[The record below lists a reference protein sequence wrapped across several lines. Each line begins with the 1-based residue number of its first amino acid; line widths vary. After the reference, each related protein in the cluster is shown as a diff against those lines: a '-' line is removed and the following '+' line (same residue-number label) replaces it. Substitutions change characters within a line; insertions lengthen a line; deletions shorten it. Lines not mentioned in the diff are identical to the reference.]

1 MGIVKV
7 LKQFP
12 QLRVTIQGNLANSFV
27 APNLL
32 GFGSAAR
39 ADQNKLFDA
48 PVTTRWPTEVESYSS
63 NGQVM
68 DQRARTIQQFLLRN
82 GIAARRIITQRG
94 QYTTKRSVNIIFSN

>member
-7 LKQFP
+7 LRQFP

-27 APNLL
+27 PPNLL

-39 ADQNKLFDA
+39 ADQNLRFAA
-48 PVTTRWPTEVESYSS
+48 PATTQWPNGAENYLS

-68 DQRARTIQQFLLRN
+68 DERARTIQQFLVRN
-82 GIAARRIITQRG
+82 GIAVRRITMQRG
-94 QYTTKRSVNIIFSN
+94 QYMTKRSVTIIFSN